1 MHNTKRGGSV
11 VGFMRHSAE
20 RGEIAID
27 EAGIDLSLA
36 KAFGTAERT
45 EEGDIRPHA
54 GDERVIESVG
64 EPMQRNLAGR
74 RMRDQLG
81 DHGIVEG
88 RHLAALFDPALDPH
102 VGRKFQSDDG
112 TGRGQEAVAR
122 IFGVDPRFNGVAGEG
137 DFALRQ
143 RQLLA
148 GRDLKLPGDEI
159 EPGDFFRHRMLD
171 LKPRIHL
178 DEPEAVLAQPLAAIG
193 DEFDGARPDIADRPR
208 RLDRRRAHLGA
219 QALRHSRRRSFF
231 DHLLVAPLQ
240 GTIALAEV
248 NDVAVPIGKDLNFDV
263 ARGRNE
269 FFDEH
274 AAGAEG
280 GGDFAHGSFK
290 FSLEIAFLVDPPQPT
305 AAAAGGRFDQHRIA
319 DLARAPLQKNGVLA
333 FAVIAGHDRHARLL
347 HQRLGAILQAHG
359 ADRGRR
365 RPDEDKTSPF
375 AGFGEIPALGQ
386 KPVTRMHALGARLL
400 GGVDQALDAEIA
412 FTRLGW
418 PDEIGLVAKP
428 PMQRMRIGGRIH
440 GNRAHSQSLGSA
452 GDAAGNFAAVGNENG
467 VEHCELIKGANDRR
481 LTHCVRGAA
490 PGPALT
496 EDGVS

>member
-11 VGFMRHSAE
+11 VGFMRHGAE

-36 KAFGTAERT
+36 EAFGTAERA
-45 EEGDIRPHA
+45 EEGDVRPHA
-54 GDERVIESVG
+54 GDERVIERIG
-64 EPMQRNLAGR
+64 EPMQRDLACR

-88 RHLAALFDPALDPH
+88 RHLAALFHPALDPH

-112 TGRGQEAVAR
+112 TGRGQEAVVR
-122 IFGVDPRFNGVAGEG
+122 IFSIDPRFNGVAGEG

-143 RQLLA
+143 RQLFA

-178 DEPEAVLAQPLAAIG
+178 DEPEAVLAQSLAAIG
-193 DEFDGARPDIADRPR
+193 DEFDGACADIADRPR
-208 RLDRRRAHLGA
+208 GLDRRCAHLGA
-219 QALRHSRRRSFF
+219 QAVGHSGRRGFF

-263 ARGRNE
+263 ARSSDE
-269 FFDEH
+269 FLDEH
-274 AAGAEG
+274 AAGAECG
-280 GGDFAHGSFK
+280 CDFAHGSFK
-290 FSLEIAFLVDPPQPT
+290 FSLEIAFLVDPPQAA
-305 AAAAGGRFDQHRIA
+305 AAAAGGRFDQDRIA
-319 DLARAPLQKNGVLA
+319 DLARALLQKIGVLA
-333 FAVIAGHDRHARLL
+333 FAMIAGHDRHARLL
-347 HQRLGAILQAHG
+347 HQRLGAILQPHG

-365 RPDEDKTSPF
+365 RADEDKTSLF
-375 AGFGEIPALGQ
+375 AGFSEIAALGQ
-386 KPVTRMHALGARLL
+386 EAVAGMHAFGARFL
-400 GGVDQALDAEIA
+400 GGIDQAFDAEIA
-412 FTRLGW
+412 FTRLRR

-428 PMQRMRIGGRIH
+428 PMQRVRIGGRIH
-440 GNRAHSQSLGSA
+440 GNRAHSQSLGRA
-452 GDAAGNFAAVGNENG
+452 GDAAGNFAAVGNKDG
-467 VEHCELIKGANDRR
+467 VEHLRASKGS
-481 LTHCVRGAA
+481 G
-490 PGPALT
+490 
-496 EDGVS
+496 